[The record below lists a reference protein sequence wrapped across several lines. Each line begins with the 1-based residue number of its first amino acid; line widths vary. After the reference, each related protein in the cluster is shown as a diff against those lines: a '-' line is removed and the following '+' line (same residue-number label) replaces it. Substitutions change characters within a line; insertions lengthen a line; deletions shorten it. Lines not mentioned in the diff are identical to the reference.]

1 MLNLNRFGVLPLTFE
16 GLIGIIASPL
26 LHGDFKHLLGNSL
39 PILALGAG
47 LYYFYP
53 KIATRVVI
61 IAWLSSGIA
70 LWIIGRPAIHI
81 GASGLVY
88 ALAGFI
94 FLSGLLRKQPNLL
107 ALSLLVIFLYGGL
120 FWGLLPIEEEISW
133 EAHLTGL
140 TSGFALAVNY
150 RHLGPRQ
157 KKYSWDLE
165 EEQYHEF
172 EEIDQPI
179 IPEKPTE
186 VANPEM
192 EAWKQYSNN
201 HVTIVY
207 HYNSQ
212 KEKQLNEE
220 NVTQK

>member
-1 MLNLNRFGVLPLTFE
+1 MLHLNRFGVIPLSWE
-16 GLIGIIASPL
+16 GLVGIIASPL
-26 LHGDFKHLLGNSL
+26 LHGDLKHLMSNSIPL
-39 PILALGAG
+39 LALGAG

-61 IAWLSSGIA
+61 IAWISSGIA
-70 LWIIGRPAIHI
+70 LWIIGRPSIHI

-120 FWGLLPIEEEISW
+120 FWGLLPVEEKISW

-140 TSGFALAVNY
+140 SSGFALAINY
-150 RHLGPRQ
+150 RHLRPRQ

-165 EEQYHEF
+165 EETSEF
-172 EEIDQPI
+172 EETEELFLQDEAIQN
-179 IPEKPTE
+179 KPQI
-186 VANPEM
+186 

-201 HVTIVY
+201 HLTIVY
-207 HYNSQ
+207 HYNP
-212 KEKQLNEE
+212 EVTKQPNET
-220 NVTQK
+220 NNTQK

>member
-1 MLNLNRFGVLPLTFE
+1 MLNLNRFGVRPLTFE
-16 GLIGIIASPL
+16 GLIGIFASPL
-26 LHGDFKHLLGNSL
+26 LHGDLKHLMSNSL
-39 PILALGAG
+39 PLLALGSG

-53 KIATRVVI
+53 KIASRVVL

-70 LWIIGRPAIHI
+70 LWIIGRPNIHI

-120 FWGLLPIEEEISW
+120 FWGLLPIEERISW

-140 TSGFALAVNY
+140 ASGFALAVNY
-150 RHLGPRQ
+150 RKFGPRQ

-165 EEQYHEF
+165 EEQYHDF
-172 EEIDQPI
+172 EELEK
-179 IPEKPTE
+179 IPEEEPPITIKPE
-186 VANPEM
+186 I

-201 HVTIVY
+201 HMTIVY
-207 HYNSQ
+207 HYNPQ
-212 KEKQLNEE
+212 KEKQPSEQND
-220 NVTQK
+220 TQK

>member
-1 MLNLNRFGVLPLTFE
+1 MLGLNRFGVIPLSWE
-16 GLIGIIASPL
+16 GLVGIIASPL
-26 LHGDFKHLLGNSL
+26 LHGDMNHLMSNSIPL
-39 PILALGAG
+39 LALGAG

-61 IAWLSSGIA
+61 IAWISSGIA
-70 LWIIGRPAIHI
+70 LWIIGRPSIHI

-120 FWGLLPIEEEISW
+120 FWGLLPVEEKISW

-140 TSGFALAVNY
+140 SSGFALAINY

-165 EEQYHEF
+165 EETSEF
-172 EEIDQPI
+172 EETEELFSTDEAIQN
-179 IPEKPTE
+179 KPQI
-186 VANPEM
+186 

-201 HVTIVY
+201 HLTIVY
-207 HYNSQ
+207 HYNP
-212 KEKQLNEE
+212 EVTKQPNET
-220 NVTQK
+220 NNTQK